1 MARAMRGARQRPPS
15 TNRNLIT
22 RSLDHPNSN
31 LQVPTAMPSST
42 TACRVLIIIC
52 LSVGQLS
59 AADLPSAKSLQSLGL
74 ETRWRNQA
82 TMDIGRDTVAHVTN
96 DENNIYIQST
106 GGVLTAFD
114 AENGNK
120 LWTAQVGRNDEPAM
134 ALTSND
140 DIVVVVVGPV
150 IYGFNKF
157 TGRSVLK
164 HRLPG
169 QPSASP
175 TMNDSA
181 IFVPITGGAIYAYS
195 LGVLQ
200 YKFRYGALPD
210 TSPRSFMWRFI
221 CAEEIVTRPVL
232 GKLALAFATQAG
244 NIHSVEISG
253 TQPGK
258 SRFQMLLNEPA
269 SAPLAIAP
277 NETSSSVVMLTGDN
291 QAFSLDLLKGSA
303 EWVYPVGRNMTQ
315 APVVVGDHV
324 YVVTTENTLTRI
336 TRETAVPLKQGR
348 PVEIPLEMAPNRI
361 GVAIE
366 ESALDAS
373 LQQKLRLP
381 LPNAVRVVDVAPGS
395 PGQSAGLQVGDLIVR
410 IDGLSSTS
418 VDEARDL
425 LEELPAR
432 VERNI
437 AVVRDDQLQR
447 LKIRIP
453 IRKWDVTG
461 VVGITAIGRFNAY
474 GRDQAG
480 RLVAYDLKS
489 AEQIGRLNITAFNV
503 PHQNFV
509 TDQIYLVADNGEIAC
524 LREIGPTVRV
534 PDLGPTGRTAT
545 VTKVLTEEGEASDPD
560 ATAICEI
567 QLPDGTTSTVT
578 SEYGGVVRSVYVKVG
593 DMVTVDTP
601 LALIS
606 DDKFASYYRNPAN
619 RPVDVDMQGVDG
631 DNSGN

>member
-1 MARAMRGARQRPPS
+1 
-15 TNRNLIT
+15 
-22 RSLDHPNSN
+22 
-31 LQVPTAMPSST
+31 MPSST
-42 TACRVLIIIC
+42 TACRVLITLC
-52 LSVGQLS
+52 LSAGQLS
-59 AADLPSAKSLQSLGL
+59 AADLPSAKALQSIGL
-74 ETRWRNQA
+74 EARWRNQA
-82 TMDIGRDTVAHVTN
+82 TLDIGRDSVAHVTN
-96 DENNIYIQST
+96 DENNIYVQST
-106 GGVLTAFD
+106 SGVLTAFD

-140 DIVVVVVGPV
+140 DIVVILVGPV

-157 TGRSVLK
+157 TGRSVIQ
-164 HRLPG
+164 HRLTG

-175 TMNDSA
+175 VMNDSA
-181 IFVPITGGAIYAYS
+181 IFVPITGGSIYAYS

-232 GKLALAFATQAG
+232 GKLAIAFATQAG

-253 TQPGK
+253 AQPGK

-303 EWVYPVGRNMTQ
+303 EWVYPIGRNMTQ
-315 APVVVGDHV
+315 APVVVGDFV

-366 ESALDAS
+366 EAALDAA

-395 PGQSAGLQVGDLIVR
+395 PGESSGLQAGDLIVR

-432 VERNI
+432 VERNL

-453 IRKWDVTG
+453 IRKWDVAG
-461 VVGITAIGRFNAY
+461 VEGITAIGRFNAY
-474 GRDQAG
+474 GRDQTG
-480 RLVAYDLKS
+480 RLVAYDLET
-489 AEQIGRLNITAFNV
+489 AEQVGRLNISAFNI
-503 PHQNFV
+503 PHENFV

-524 LREIGPTVRV
+524 LREIGPTVTV
-534 PDLGPTGRTAT
+534 PDLGPQGRTAK
-545 VTKVLTEEGEASDPD
+545 VTKILTEQGEAAEPD
-560 ATAICEI
+560 TSAVCEI
-567 QLPDGTTSTVT
+567 ELPDGSTSTVL
-578 SEYGGVVRSVYVKVG
+578 SPYKGVIRSIYVEVG
-593 DMVTVDTP
+593 DTVTVGTP

-619 RPVDVDMQGVDG
+619 RPVDVDMQADGG
-631 DNSGN
+631 DNGGN